1 MSQQTRPQPG
11 EPMSEQ
17 ENSAAKQP
25 LSQSVK
31 RFLPKSL
38 LGRSL
43 LIIVT
48 PLVLL
53 QIVSAIIFFESH
65 WDKVTLRL
73 AKSVA
78 GDTSTIVSLLRRF
91 PEPAD
96 RHWIFNLAGRSMEF
110 QASFE
115 PGRILPNKPPKPT
128 GLLEEMLAESLR
140 SFVNKPFSL
149 DTTSLEND
157 VLIEVQLADG
167 VLKILTTRKRLFSS
181 TTYVFVIWMV
191 GTSLILFAVAMA
203 FMRNQVKPIRRL
215 AVAADDFGKGR
226 TTETFKLEGATE
238 VRQAAS
244 AFLAMRDRIRRQIT
258 QRTDMLSGVS
268 HDLRTPL
275 TRMKLQL
282 EMLGQSDD
290 AAALKDD
297 IAEMERMLEGY
308 LAFARGEGGETPVPT
323 DLSQLLQDIADQ
335 ARRRDARIDLHTEG
349 RIDVTIRPNGFSRCI
364 TNLIENAMRYAEHI
378 SIRAGVRGEGV
389 EIVIDDDGPGIP
401 DAQRAEVF
409 RPFYR
414 LEQSRNPGTGGVGL
428 GLSIARDAIQVHGG
442 EIRLDSSP
450 MGGLRVWIR
459 LPL

>member
-1 MSQQTRPQPG
+1 MAG
-11 EPMSEQ
+11 
-17 ENSAAKQP
+17 QP
-25 LSQSVK
+25 LSLLIK

-48 PLVLL
+48 PLILL
-53 QIVSAIIFFESH
+53 QIVSAIIFFETH

-78 GDTSTIVSLLRRF
+78 GDTAAVVTLLRRF
-91 PEPAD
+91 PGPEN
-96 RHWIFNLAGRSMEF
+96 HEWIFHTAATHFEF
-110 QASFE
+110 ETTFKEGA
-115 PGRILPNKPPKPT
+115 ILPNHPPAPD
-128 GLLEEMLAESLR
+128 GLLEEMLANSLK
-140 SFVNKPFSL
+140 SFVNKPYRL
-149 DTTSLEND
+149 DTTSLDKD
-157 VLIEVQLADG
+157 VSIEIQLADG
-167 VLKILTTRKRLFSS
+167 VLNIVTTRKRLFSS

-215 AVAADDFGKGR
+215 ADAADDFGKGR
-226 TTETFKLEGATE
+226 ATETFKLEGATE
-238 VRQAAS
+238 VRQAAT
-244 AFLAMRDRIRRQIT
+244 AFAAMRDRIRRQIA

-282 EMLGQSDD
+282 EMLTANDD
-290 AAALKDD
+290 TQAMKED

-308 LAFARGEGGETPVPT
+308 LAFARGEGGEKPEIT
-323 DLSQLLQDIADQ
+323 DLSALLHDVSKQ
-335 ARRRDARIDLHTEG
+335 ARRSNARIDLHTEG
-349 RIDVTIRPNGFSRCI
+349 RIDMMLRPNSFSRCI
-364 TNLIENAMRYAEHI
+364 TNLVENAMRYAEHI
-378 SIRAGVRGEGV
+378 SIRAGVRDDAV
-389 EIVIDDDGPGIP
+389 ELVIDDDGPGIP
-401 DAQRAEVF
+401 EEQRDEVF

-414 LEQSRNPGTGGVGL
+414 LEGSRNQGTGGVGL
-428 GLSIARDAIQVHGG
+428 GMSIARDAVQSHGG
-442 EIRLDSSP
+442 EIKLDESP

>member
-1 MSQQTRPQPG
+1 MARQS
-11 EPMSEQ
+11 
-17 ENSAAKQP
+17 
-25 LSQSVK
+25 LSLLIK

-53 QIVSAIIFFESH
+53 QIVSAIIFFGAH

-73 AKSVA
+73 AKTVA
-78 GDTSTIVSLLRRF
+78 GDTATVVTLMRRF
-91 PEPAD
+91 PGPEN
-96 RHWIFNLAGRSMEF
+96 REWIFYLAAQHMEF
-110 QASFE
+110 NAAFE
-115 PGRILPNKPPKPT
+115 EGRILPNKQPVPD
-128 GLLEEMLAESLR
+128 GVLEVMLIESIK
-140 SFVNKPFSL
+140 SFVNKPFL
-149 DTTSLEND
+149 IDTTSLERD
-157 VLIEVQLADG
+157 VQIEIQLADG

-191 GTSLILFAVAMA
+191 GTSLILFAVAMI

-215 AVAADDFGKGR
+215 AMAADDFGKGR
-226 TTETFKLEGATE
+226 TAEPFKLEGATE
-238 VRQAAS
+238 VRQAAT
-244 AFLAMRDRIRRQIT
+244 AFLAMRDRIRRQIA

-282 EMLGQSDD
+282 EMLKPSDD
-290 AAALKDD
+290 TEALKED
-297 IAEMERMLEGY
+297 IGEMERMLEGY
-308 LAFARGEGGETPVPT
+308 LAFARGEGGEKPEMT
-323 DLSQLLQDIADQ
+323 DLSALLHDVAAQ
-335 ARRRDARIDLHTEG
+335 ARRHDARIDLHTEG
-349 RIDVTIRPNGFSRCI
+349 RLDVTIRPNGFRRCI
-364 TNLIENAMRYAEHI
+364 TNLVENAMRYAEHI
-378 SIRAGVRGEGV
+378 SIRAGVRGDAI

-401 DAQRAEVF
+401 KDQRNEVF

-414 LEQSRNPGTGGVGL
+414 LETSRNQGTGGVGL
-428 GLSIARDAIQVHGG
+428 GLSIARDAIQGHGG
-442 EIRLDSSP
+442 EIRLDASP